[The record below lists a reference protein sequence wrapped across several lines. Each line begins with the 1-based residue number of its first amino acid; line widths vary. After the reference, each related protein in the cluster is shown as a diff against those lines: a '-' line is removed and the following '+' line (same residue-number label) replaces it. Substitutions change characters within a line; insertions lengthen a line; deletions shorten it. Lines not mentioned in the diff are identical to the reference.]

1 MCVGG
6 FQRTNQAVEVFKGKG
21 RGRGRGR
28 LDGSV
33 ISSVWWGV
41 CVGGS
46 LITVLV
52 NKNMDVSV

>member
-6 FQRTNQAVEVFKGKG
+6 FQRTNQAREVF
-21 RGRGRGR
+21 RGRGR

>member
-41 CVGGS
+41 CVAG
-46 LITVLV
+46 
-52 NKNMDVSV
+52 

>member
-6 FQRTNQAVEVFKGKG
+6 FQRTNQAVEVFKG

-41 CVGGS
+41 CVAG
-46 LITVLV
+46 
-52 NKNMDVSV
+52 